1 MRNSQQYR
9 TFAEEC
15 ERLATQTANQRH
27 RTILKEMALAWRQ
40 LADRAH
46 QAMEREKPG
55 KPS

>member
-9 TFAEEC
+9 TFADEC
-15 ERLATQTANQRH
+15 ERLATQAANGRH
-27 RTILKEMALAWRQ
+27 RAILKEMALAWRQ

-46 QAMEREKPG
+46 QATEREEPG